1 MFDLDRWR
9 EIFQSINKNKL
20 RSVMSGFTAAFAI
33 LLFTLLFG
41 IVSGLK
47 NTFEGAFVD
56 NAVNSM
62 IVRVWKTT
70 KPFKGL
76 QSGRRIQLKNPDYDY
91 LADKYESKI
100 DLMTARIFKNFSISY
115 NDKQD
120 NYSVTAVHPD
130 HQFLEKTIID
140 EGRYINQLDIN
151 ESSKVIVI
159 GRLIKSDLFGEKLAL
174 GKRVN
179 VGGISYKIIGIF
191 SDDGGDNEER
201 VAYIPVTT
209 AQKLYGNNEYL
220 NQIRIGYNQDLNLD
234 EAIAFGNLI
243 ERDMR
248 SKLDIHPDDQSA
260 LSVRNMAEGRKGVDV
275 FMVALFFIVVF
286 IGSGTLIAGI
296 IGISNIMIFVIKE
309 RTKEFGIRK
318 ALGAT
323 SYSIQVMVL
332 VESLIITLASG
343 IVGLISGFIIIH
355 LVNLYI
361 KIAGGNNDFLILDIN
376 IYIVTSAIILLII
389 SGCIAGI
396 IPARK
401 ASKILPIEALRELN
415 N

>member
-20 RSVMSGFTAAFAI
+20 RSIMSGFTVAFAI

-41 IVSGLK
+41 VVSGLK

-70 KPFKGL
+70 KPFNGL

-91 LADKYESKI
+91 LAEKYDSKI
-100 DLMTARIFKNFSISY
+100 DLMTARIFKNFSISHK
-115 NDKQD
+115 NKQD
-120 NYSVTAVHPD
+120 NYSITAVHPD
-130 HQFLEKTIID
+130 HQFLEKTIIT

-159 GRLIKSDLFGEKLAL
+159 GRLVKSDLFGEKPAL

-179 VGGISYKIIGIF
+179 VGGISYKVIGIF

-201 VAYIPVTT
+201 ISYIPVTT
-209 AQKLYGNNEYL
+209 AQKLYGNNDYL
-220 NQIRIGYNQDLNLD
+220 NQIRIGYNEDLNLD
-234 EAIAFGNLI
+234 EAIAFGKLV

-260 LSVRNMAEGRKGVDV
+260 LSVRNMAEVSKGVDV
-275 FMVALFFIVVF
+275 FMIALFFIVIF

-318 ALGAT
+318 ALGAKP
-323 SYSIQVMVL
+323 SSIVGMVVQESVL
-332 VESLIITLASG
+332 ITTIAGYLGLTLGTYVLSLIGNSLEKDYFIKDPSVSQGLV
-343 IVGLISGFIIIH
+343 VGATF
-355 LVNLYI
+355 V
-361 KIAGGNNDFLILDIN
+361 
-376 IYIVTSAIILLII
+376 LII
-389 SGCIAGI
+389 SGLIAALV
-396 IPARK
+396 PARK
-401 ASKILPIEALRELN
+401 ASQIKPVVALRAD
-415 N
+415 

>member
-20 RSVMSGFTAAFAI
+20 RSVMSGFTVAFAI

-56 NAVNSM
+56 DAANSM

-76 QSGRRIQLKNPDYDY
+76 QSNRRIQLKNPDYEY
-91 LADKYESKI
+91 LEDKYDSKI

-115 NDKQD
+115 DNKQD

-159 GRLIKSDLFGEKLAL
+159 GRLIKSDLFGEKPAL

-179 VGGISYKIIGIF
+179 VGGISYKVIGIF

-209 AQKLYGNNEYL
+209 AQKLYGNNDYL

-275 FMVALFFIVVF
+275 FMIALFFIVVF

-318 ALGAT
+318 ALGAKP
-323 SYSIQVMVL
+323 SSIVGMVVQESVL
-332 VESLIITLASG
+332 ITTIAGYLGLTLGTYILSLI
-343 IVGLISGFIIIH
+343 
-355 LVNLYI
+355 
-361 KIAGGNNDFLILDIN
+361 GNNLEKDYFIKDPSVSQGLVIGAT
-376 IYIVTSAIILLII
+376 IVLII
-389 SGCIAGI
+389 SGLIAALV
-396 IPARK
+396 PARK
-401 ASKILPIEALRELN
+401 ASQIKPVVALRAD
-415 N
+415 

>member
-20 RSVMSGFTAAFAI
+20 RSVMSGFTVAFAI

-56 NAVNSM
+56 DAVNSM
-62 IVRVWKTT
+62 VVRVWKTT

-91 LADKYESKI
+91 LADKYDSKI

-115 NDKQD
+115 DNKQD

-159 GRLIKSDLFGEKLAL
+159 GRLVKADLFGEKPAL
-174 GKRVN
+174 GKRLN
-179 VGGISYKIIGIF
+179 VGGISYKVIGIF

-201 VAYIPVTT
+201 IAYIPVTT

-275 FMVALFFIVVF
+275 FMIALFFIVVF

-318 ALGAT
+318 ALGAKP
-323 SYSIQVMVL
+323 SSIVGMVVQESVL
-332 VESLIITLASG
+332 ITTIAGYLGLTLGTYILSLI
-343 IVGLISGFIIIH
+343 
-355 LVNLYI
+355 
-361 KIAGGNNDFLILDIN
+361 GNNLEKDYFIKDPSVSQGLVIGAT
-376 IYIVTSAIILLII
+376 IVLII
-389 SGCIAGI
+389 SGLIAALV
-396 IPARK
+396 PARK
-401 ASKILPIEALRELN
+401 ASQIKPVVALRAD
-415 N
+415 

>member
-20 RSVMSGFTAAFAI
+20 RSIMSGFTVAFAI

-41 IVSGLK
+41 VVSGLK

-62 IVRVWKTT
+62 FVRVWKTT
-70 KPFKGL
+70 KPFNGL

-91 LADKYESKI
+91 IAEKYDSKI

-115 NDKQD
+115 KNKQD
-120 NYSVTAVHPD
+120 NYSITAVHPD
-130 HQFLEKTIID
+130 HQFLEKTIIT

-159 GRLIKSDLFGEKLAL
+159 GRLVKSDLFGQKPAL

-179 VGGISYKIIGIF
+179 VGGISYKVIGVF

-201 VAYIPVTT
+201 ISYIPVTT
-209 AQKLYGNNEYL
+209 AQKLYGNNDYL
-220 NQIRIGYNQDLNLD
+220 NQIRIGYNEDLNLD
-234 EAIAFGNLI
+234 EAIAFGKLV

-260 LSVRNMAEGRKGVDV
+260 LSVRNMAEVSKGVDV
-275 FMVALFFIVVF
+275 FMIALFFIVIF

-318 ALGAT
+318 ALGAKP
-323 SYSIQVMVL
+323 SSIVGMVVQESVL
-332 VESLIITLASG
+332 ITTIAGYLGLTLGTYVLSLIGNSLEKDYFIKDPSVSQGLVIGAT
-343 IVGLISGFIIIH
+343 IV
-355 LVNLYI
+355 
-361 KIAGGNNDFLILDIN
+361 
-376 IYIVTSAIILLII
+376 LII
-389 SGCIAGI
+389 SGLIAALV
-396 IPARK
+396 PARK
-401 ASKILPIEALRELN
+401 ASQIKPVVALRAD
-415 N
+415 

>member
-20 RSVMSGFTAAFAI
+20 RSIMSGFTVAFAI

-41 IVSGLK
+41 VVSGLK

-70 KPFKGL
+70 KPFNGL
-76 QSGRRIQLKNPDYDY
+76 QSGRRIQLKNPDYNY
-91 LADKYESKI
+91 IAEKYDSKI
-100 DLMTARIFKNFSISY
+100 DLMTARIFKNFSISHK
-115 NDKQD
+115 NKQD
-120 NYSVTAVHPD
+120 NYSITAVHPD
-130 HQFLEKTIID
+130 HQFLEKTIIT
-140 EGRYINQLDIN
+140 EGRYINQLDIK

-159 GRLIKSDLFGEKLAL
+159 GRLVKSDLFGEKPAL

-179 VGGISYKIIGIF
+179 VGGISYKVIGIF

-201 VAYIPVTT
+201 ISYIPVTT
-209 AQKLYGNNEYL
+209 AQKLYGNNDYL
-220 NQIRIGYNQDLNLD
+220 NQIRIGYNEDLNLD
-234 EAIAFGNLI
+234 EAIAFGKLV

-260 LSVRNMAEGRKGVDV
+260 LSVRNMAEVSKGVDV
-275 FMVALFFIVVF
+275 FMIALFFIVIF

-318 ALGAT
+318 ALGAKP
-323 SYSIQVMVL
+323 SSIVGMVVQESVL
-332 VESLIITLASG
+332 ITTIAGYLGLTLGTYVLSLIGNSLEKDYFIKDPSVSQGLV
-343 IVGLISGFIIIH
+343 VGATF
-355 LVNLYI
+355 V
-361 KIAGGNNDFLILDIN
+361 
-376 IYIVTSAIILLII
+376 LII
-389 SGCIAGI
+389 SGLIAALV
-396 IPARK
+396 PARK
-401 ASKILPIEALRELN
+401 ASQIKPVVALRAD
-415 N
+415 

>member
-20 RSVMSGFTAAFAI
+20 RSVMSGFTVAFAI

-41 IVSGLK
+41 VVSGLK
-47 NTFEGAFVD
+47 NTFEGAFID
-56 NAVNSM
+56 DAVNSM

-70 KPFKGL
+70 KPFNGL
-76 QSGRRIQLKNPDYDY
+76 QSGRRIQLKNPNYDY
-91 LADKYESKI
+91 LAEKYDSKI

-115 NDKQD
+115 KNKQD
-120 NYSVTAVHPD
+120 NYSITAVHPD
-130 HQFLEKTIID
+130 HQFLEKTIIT

-159 GRLIKSDLFGEKLAL
+159 GRLVKSDLFGKKPAI

-179 VGGISYKIIGIF
+179 VGGISYKVIGVF

-201 VAYIPVTT
+201 ISYIPVTT
-209 AQKLYGNNEYL
+209 AQKLYGNNDYL

-234 EAIAFGNLI
+234 EAIAFGKLV

-260 LSVRNMAEGRKGVDV
+260 LSVRNMAEVSKGVDV
-275 FMVALFFIVVF
+275 FMLALFFIVIF

-318 ALGAT
+318 ALGAKP
-323 SYSIQVMVL
+323 SSIVGMVVQESVL
-332 VESLIITLASG
+332 ITTIAGYLGLTLGTYVLSLIGNSLEKDYFIKDPSVSQGLVVGATFVLILS
-343 IVGLISGFIIIH
+343 GLIAA
-355 LVNLYI
+355 LV
-361 KIAGGNNDFLILDIN
+361 
-376 IYIVTSAIILLII
+376 
-389 SGCIAGI
+389 
-396 IPARK
+396 PARK
-401 ASKILPIEALRELN
+401 ASQIKPVVALRAD
-415 N
+415 

>member
-20 RSVMSGFTAAFAI
+20 RSIMSGFTVAFAI

-41 IVSGLK
+41 VVSGLK

-70 KPFKGL
+70 KPFNGL

-91 LADKYESKI
+91 LAEKYDSKI
-100 DLMTARIFKNFSISY
+100 DLMTARIFKNFSISHK
-115 NDKQD
+115 NKQD
-120 NYSVTAVHPD
+120 NYSLTAVHPD
-130 HQFLEKTIID
+130 HQLLEKTIIT

-159 GRLIKSDLFGEKLAL
+159 GRLVKSDLFGEKPAL

-179 VGGISYKIIGIF
+179 VGGISYKVIGIF

-201 VAYIPVTT
+201 ISYIPVTT
-209 AQKLYGNNEYL
+209 AQKLYGNNDYL
-220 NQIRIGYNQDLNLD
+220 NQIRIGYNEDLNLD
-234 EAIAFGNLI
+234 EAIAFGKLV

-260 LSVRNMAEGRKGVDV
+260 LSVRNMAEVSKGVDV
-275 FMVALFFIVVF
+275 FMIALFFIVIF

-318 ALGAT
+318 ALGAKP
-323 SYSIQVMVL
+323 SSIVGMVVQESVL
-332 VESLIITLASG
+332 ITTIAGYLGLTLGTYVLSLIGNSLEKDYFIKDPSVSQGLV
-343 IVGLISGFIIIH
+343 VGATF
-355 LVNLYI
+355 V
-361 KIAGGNNDFLILDIN
+361 
-376 IYIVTSAIILLII
+376 LII
-389 SGCIAGI
+389 SGLIAALV
-396 IPARK
+396 PARK
-401 ASKILPIEALRELN
+401 ASQIKPVVALRAD
-415 N
+415 

>member
-20 RSVMSGFTAAFAI
+20 RSIMSGFTVAFAI

-41 IVSGLK
+41 VVSGLK

-62 IVRVWKTT
+62 IVRVWKTS
-70 KPFKGL
+70 KPFNGM
-76 QSGRRIQLKNPDYDY
+76 QSGRRIQLKNPDYNY
-91 LADKYESKI
+91 LAEKYDSKI
-100 DLMTARIFKNFSISY
+100 DLMTARIFKNFSISHK
-115 NDKQD
+115 NKQD
-120 NYSVTAVHPD
+120 NYSITAVHPD
-130 HQFLEKTIID
+130 HQFLEKTIIT

-159 GRLIKSDLFGEKLAL
+159 GRLVKSDLFGQKPAL

-179 VGGISYKIIGIF
+179 VGGISYKVIGIF

-201 VAYIPVTT
+201 ISYIPVTT
-209 AQKLYGNNEYL
+209 AQKLYGNNDYL
-220 NQIRIGYNQDLNLD
+220 NQIRIGYNEDLNLD
-234 EAIAFGNLI
+234 EAIAFGKLV

-260 LSVRNMAEGRKGVDV
+260 LSVRNMAEVSKGVDV
-275 FMVALFFIVVF
+275 FMIALFFIVIF

-318 ALGAT
+318 ALGAKP
-323 SYSIQVMVL
+323 SSIVGMVVQESVL
-332 VESLIITLASG
+332 ITTIAGYLGLTLGTYVLSLIGNSLEKDYFIKDPSVSQGLV
-343 IVGLISGFIIIH
+343 VGATF
-355 LVNLYI
+355 V
-361 KIAGGNNDFLILDIN
+361 
-376 IYIVTSAIILLII
+376 LII
-389 SGCIAGI
+389 SGLIAALV
-396 IPARK
+396 PARK
-401 ASKILPIEALRELN
+401 ASQIKPVVALRAD
-415 N
+415 

>member
-20 RSVMSGFTAAFAI
+20 RSVMSGFTVAFAI

-56 NAVNSM
+56 DAVNSM
-62 IVRVWKTT
+62 VVRVWKTS

-91 LADKYESKI
+91 LADKYDSKI

-115 NDKQD
+115 DNKQD

-159 GRLIKSDLFGEKLAL
+159 GRLVKADLFGEKPAL
-174 GKRVN
+174 GKRLN
-179 VGGISYKIIGIF
+179 VGGISYKVIGIF

-201 VAYIPVTT
+201 IAYIPVTT

-275 FMVALFFIVVF
+275 FMIALFFIVVF

-318 ALGAT
+318 ALGAKP
-323 SYSIQVMVL
+323 SSIVGMVVQESVL
-332 VESLIITLASG
+332 ITTIAGYLGLTLGTYILSLIGNSLEKDYFIKDPS
-343 IVGLISGFIIIH
+343 VSQGLVIGATF
-355 LVNLYI
+355 V
-361 KIAGGNNDFLILDIN
+361 
-376 IYIVTSAIILLII
+376 LII
-389 SGCIAGI
+389 SGLIAALV
-396 IPARK
+396 PARK
-401 ASKILPIEALRELN
+401 ASQIKPVVALRAD
-415 N
+415 

>member
-20 RSVMSGFTAAFAI
+20 RSVMSGFTVAFAI

-41 IVSGLK
+41 VVSGLK

-56 NAVNSM
+56 DAVNSM

-159 GRLIKSDLFGEKLAL
+159 GRLIKSDLFGEKPAL

-318 ALGAT
+318 ALGAKP
-323 SYSIQVMVL
+323 SSIVGMVVQESVL
-332 VESLIITLASG
+332 ITTIAGYLGLTLGTYILSLIGNSLEKDYFIKDPS
-343 IVGLISGFIIIH
+343 VSQGLVIGATF
-355 LVNLYI
+355 V
-361 KIAGGNNDFLILDIN
+361 
-376 IYIVTSAIILLII
+376 LII
-389 SGCIAGI
+389 SGLIAALV
-396 IPARK
+396 PARK
-401 ASKILPIEALRELN
+401 ASQIKPVVALRAD
-415 N
+415 

>member
-20 RSVMSGFTAAFAI
+20 RSIMSGFTVAFAI

-41 IVSGLK
+41 VVSGLK

-56 NAVNSM
+56 TAVNSM
-62 IVRVWKTT
+62 IVRVWKTS

-76 QSGRRIQLKNPDYDY
+76 QSGRRIQLKNPDYNY
-91 LADKYESKI
+91 LAEKYDSKI
-100 DLMTARIFKNFSISY
+100 DLMTARIFKNFSISFK
-115 NDKQD
+115 NKQD
-120 NYSVTAVHPD
+120 NYSITAVHSD
-130 HQFLEKTIID
+130 HQFLEKTIIT

-159 GRLIKSDLFGEKLAL
+159 GRLVKSDLFGEKPAL

-179 VGGISYKIIGIF
+179 VGGISYKVIGIF

-201 VAYIPVTT
+201 ISYIPVTT
-209 AQKLYGNNEYL
+209 AQKLYGNNDYL
-220 NQIRIGYNQDLNLD
+220 NQIRIGYNEDLNLD
-234 EAIAFGNLI
+234 EAIAFGKLV

-260 LSVRNMAEGRKGVDV
+260 LSVRNMAEVSKGVDV
-275 FMVALFFIVVF
+275 FMIALFFIVIF

-318 ALGAT
+318 ALGAKP
-323 SYSIQVMVL
+323 SSIVGMVVQESVL
-332 VESLIITLASG
+332 ITTIAGYLGLTLGTYVLSLIGNSLEKDYFIKDPSVSQGLV
-343 IVGLISGFIIIH
+343 VGATF
-355 LVNLYI
+355 V
-361 KIAGGNNDFLILDIN
+361 
-376 IYIVTSAIILLII
+376 LII
-389 SGCIAGI
+389 SGLIAALV
-396 IPARK
+396 PARK
-401 ASKILPIEALRELN
+401 ASQIKPVVALRAD
-415 N
+415 

>member
-20 RSVMSGFTAAFAI
+20 RSVMSGFTVAFAI

-56 NAVNSM
+56 DAANSM

-76 QSGRRIQLKNPDYDY
+76 QSNRRIQLKNPDYEY
-91 LADKYESKI
+91 LEDKYDSEI

-115 NDKQD
+115 DNKQD

-130 HQFLEKTIID
+130 HQFLEKTLIN

-159 GRLIKSDLFGEKLAL
+159 GRLIKSDLFGEKPAL

-179 VGGISYKIIGIF
+179 VGGISYKVIGIF

-209 AQKLYGNNEYL
+209 AQKLYGNNDYL
-220 NQIRIGYNQDLNLD
+220 SQIRIGYNQDLNLD

-275 FMVALFFIVVF
+275 FMIALFFIVVF

-318 ALGAT
+318 ALGAKP
-323 SYSIQVMVL
+323 SSIVGMVVQESVL
-332 VESLIITLASG
+332 ITTIAGYLGLTLGTYILSLI
-343 IVGLISGFIIIH
+343 
-355 LVNLYI
+355 
-361 KIAGGNNDFLILDIN
+361 GNNLEKDYFIKDPSVSQGLVIGAT
-376 IYIVTSAIILLII
+376 IVLII
-389 SGCIAGI
+389 SGLIAALV
-396 IPARK
+396 PARK
-401 ASKILPIEALRELN
+401 ASQIKPVVALRAD
-415 N
+415 

>member
-20 RSVMSGFTAAFAI
+20 RSIMSGFTVAFAI

-41 IVSGLK
+41 VVSGLK

-62 IVRVWKTT
+62 FVRVWKTT
-70 KPFKGL
+70 KPFNGL

-91 LADKYESKI
+91 IAEKYDSKI

-115 NDKQD
+115 KNKQD
-120 NYSVTAVHPD
+120 NYSITAVHPD
-130 HQFLEKTIID
+130 HQFLEKTIIT

-159 GRLIKSDLFGEKLAL
+159 GRLVKSDLFGQKPAL

-179 VGGISYKIIGIF
+179 VGGISYKVIGVF

-201 VAYIPVTT
+201 ISYIPVTT
-209 AQKLYGNNEYL
+209 AQKLYGNNDYL
-220 NQIRIGYNQDLNLD
+220 NQIRIGYNEDLNLD
-234 EAIAFGNLI
+234 EAIAFGKLV

-260 LSVRNMAEGRKGVDV
+260 LSVRNMAEVSKGVDV
-275 FMVALFFIVVF
+275 FMIALFFIVIF

-318 ALGAT
+318 ALGAKP
-323 SYSIQVMVL
+323 SSIVGMVVQESVL
-332 VESLIITLASG
+332 ITTIAGYLGLTLGTYVLSLIGNSLEKDYFIKDPSVSQGLV
-343 IVGLISGFIIIH
+343 VGATF
-355 LVNLYI
+355 V
-361 KIAGGNNDFLILDIN
+361 
-376 IYIVTSAIILLII
+376 LII
-389 SGCIAGI
+389 SGLIAALV
-396 IPARK
+396 PARK
-401 ASKILPIEALRELN
+401 ASQIKPVVALRAD
-415 N
+415 

>member
-20 RSVMSGFTAAFAI
+20 RSVMSGFTVAFAI

-91 LADKYESKI
+91 LEDKYDSKI

-115 NDKQD
+115 DNKQD

-130 HQFLEKTIID
+130 HQFLEKTLIN

-151 ESSKVIVI
+151 ESLKVIVI
-159 GRLIKSDLFGEKLAL
+159 GRLIKSDLFGEKPAL

-179 VGGISYKIIGIF
+179 VGGISYKVIGIF

-209 AQKLYGNNEYL
+209 AQKLYGNNNYL
-220 NQIRIGYNQDLNLD
+220 SQIRIGYNQDLNLD

-275 FMVALFFIVVF
+275 FMIALFFIVVF

-318 ALGAT
+318 ALGAKP
-323 SYSIQVMVL
+323 SSIVGMVVQESVL
-332 VESLIITLASG
+332 ITTIAGYLGLTLGTYILSLI
-343 IVGLISGFIIIH
+343 
-355 LVNLYI
+355 
-361 KIAGGNNDFLILDIN
+361 GNNLEKDYFIKDPSVSQGLVIGAT
-376 IYIVTSAIILLII
+376 IVLII
-389 SGCIAGI
+389 SGLIAALV
-396 IPARK
+396 PARK
-401 ASKILPIEALRELN
+401 ASQIKPVVALRAD
-415 N
+415 

>member
-20 RSVMSGFTAAFAI
+20 RSIMSGFTVAFAI

-41 IVSGLK
+41 VVTGLK

-62 IVRVWKTT
+62 IVRVWKTS

-91 LADKYESKI
+91 LAEKYDSKI
-100 DLMTARIFKNFSISY
+100 DLMTAKIFKNFSISY
-115 NDKQD
+115 KNKQD
-120 NYSVTAVHPD
+120 NYRITAVHPD
-130 HQFLEKTIID
+130 HQFLEKTIITD
-140 EGRYINQLDIN
+140 GRYINQLDIN

-159 GRLIKSDLFGEKLAL
+159 GRLVKTDLFGKKLAI

-179 VGGISYKIIGIF
+179 VGGISYKVIGVF

-201 VAYIPVTT
+201 ISYIPVTT
-209 AQKLYGNNEYL
+209 AQKLYGNNDYL
-220 NQIRIGYNQDLNLD
+220 NNIRIGYNKDLNLD
-234 EAIAFGNLI
+234 EAIAFGKLV

-260 LSVRNMAEGRKGVDV
+260 LSVRNMAEVSKGVDV
-275 FMVALFFIVVF
+275 FMLALFFIVIF

-318 ALGAT
+318 ALGAKP
-323 SYSIQVMVL
+323 SSIVGMVVQESVL
-332 VESLIITLASG
+332 ITTIAGYLGLTLGTYVLSLIGNSLEKDYFIKDPSVSQGLVVGATFVLILS
-343 IVGLISGFIIIH
+343 GLIAA
-355 LVNLYI
+355 LV
-361 KIAGGNNDFLILDIN
+361 
-376 IYIVTSAIILLII
+376 
-389 SGCIAGI
+389 
-396 IPARK
+396 PARK
-401 ASKILPIEALRELN
+401 ASQIKPVVALRAD
-415 N
+415 

>member
-20 RSVMSGFTAAFAI
+20 RSIMSGFTVAFAI

-41 IVSGLK
+41 VVSGLK

-56 NAVNSM
+56 IAVNSM
-62 IVRVWKTT
+62 FVRVWKTT
-70 KPFKGL
+70 KPFNGL

-91 LADKYESKI
+91 IAEKYDSKI

-115 NDKQD
+115 KNKQD
-120 NYSVTAVHPD
+120 NYSITAVHPD
-130 HQFLEKTIID
+130 HQFLEKTIIT

-159 GRLIKSDLFGEKLAL
+159 GRLVKSDLFGQKPAL

-179 VGGISYKIIGIF
+179 VGGISYKVIGVF

-201 VAYIPVTT
+201 ISYIPVTT
-209 AQKLYGNNEYL
+209 AQKLYGNNDYL
-220 NQIRIGYNQDLNLD
+220 NQIRIGYNEDLNLD
-234 EAIAFGNLI
+234 EAIAFGKLV

-260 LSVRNMAEGRKGVDV
+260 LSVRNMAEVSKGVDV
-275 FMVALFFIVVF
+275 FMIALFFIVIF

-318 ALGAT
+318 ALGAKP
-323 SYSIQVMVL
+323 SSIVGMVVQESVL
-332 VESLIITLASG
+332 ITTIAGYLGLTLGTYVLSLIGNSLEKDYFIKDPSVSQGLV
-343 IVGLISGFIIIH
+343 VGATF
-355 LVNLYI
+355 V
-361 KIAGGNNDFLILDIN
+361 
-376 IYIVTSAIILLII
+376 LII
-389 SGCIAGI
+389 SGLIAALV
-396 IPARK
+396 PARK
-401 ASKILPIEALRELN
+401 ASQIKPVVALRAD
-415 N
+415 

>member
-20 RSVMSGFTAAFAI
+20 RSIMSGFTVAFAI

-41 IVSGLK
+41 VVSGLK
-47 NTFEGAFVD
+47 NTFEGAFID

-70 KPFKGL
+70 KPFNGL
-76 QSGRRIQLKNPDYDY
+76 QSGRRIQLKNPDYNY
-91 LADKYESKI
+91 IAEKYDSKI
-100 DLMTARIFKNFSISY
+100 DLMTARIFKNFSISHK
-115 NDKQD
+115 NKQD
-120 NYSVTAVHPD
+120 NYSLTAVHPD
-130 HQFLEKTIID
+130 HQFLEKTIIS

-159 GRLIKSDLFGEKLAL
+159 GRLVKSDLFGEKPAL

-179 VGGISYKIIGIF
+179 VGGISYKVIGIF

-201 VAYIPVTT
+201 ISYIPVTT
-209 AQKLYGNNEYL
+209 AQKLYGNNDYL
-220 NQIRIGYNQDLNLD
+220 NQIRIGYNEDLNLD
-234 EAIAFGNLI
+234 EAIAFGKLV

-260 LSVRNMAEGRKGVDV
+260 LSVRNMAEVSKGVDV
-275 FMVALFFIVVF
+275 FMIALFFIVIF

-318 ALGAT
+318 ALGAKP
-323 SYSIQVMVL
+323 SSIVGMVVQESVL
-332 VESLIITLASG
+332 ITTIAGYLGLTLGTYVLSLIGNSLEKDYFIKDPSVSQGLV
-343 IVGLISGFIIIH
+343 VGATF
-355 LVNLYI
+355 V
-361 KIAGGNNDFLILDIN
+361 
-376 IYIVTSAIILLII
+376 LII
-389 SGCIAGI
+389 SGLIAALV
-396 IPARK
+396 PARK
-401 ASKILPIEALRELN
+401 ASQIKPVVALRAD
-415 N
+415 

>member
-20 RSVMSGFTAAFAI
+20 RSVMSGFTVAFAI

-130 HQFLEKTIID
+130 HQFLEKTLID

-159 GRLIKSDLFGEKLAL
+159 GRLIKSDLFGEKPAL

-179 VGGISYKIIGIF
+179 VGGISYKVIGIF

-209 AQKLYGNNEYL
+209 AQKLYGNNNYL
-220 NQIRIGYNQDLNLD
+220 SQIRIGYNQDLNLD

-275 FMVALFFIVVF
+275 FMIALFFIVVF

-318 ALGAT
+318 ALGAKP
-323 SYSIQVMVL
+323 SSIVGMVVQESVL
-332 VESLIITLASG
+332 ITTIAGYLGLTLGTYILSLIGNSLEKDYFIKDPS
-343 IVGLISGFIIIH
+343 VSQGLVIGATF
-355 LVNLYI
+355 V
-361 KIAGGNNDFLILDIN
+361 
-376 IYIVTSAIILLII
+376 LII
-389 SGCIAGI
+389 SGLIAALV
-396 IPARK
+396 PARK
-401 ASKILPIEALRELN
+401 ASQIKPVVALRAD
-415 N
+415 

>member
-20 RSVMSGFTAAFAI
+20 RSVMSGFTVAFAI

-76 QSGRRIQLKNPDYDY
+76 QSGRRIQLKNPDYEY
-91 LADKYESKI
+91 LEDKYDSKI

-115 NDKQD
+115 DNKQD

-130 HQFLEKTIID
+130 HQFLEKTLIN

-151 ESSKVIVI
+151 ESLKVIVI
-159 GRLIKSDLFGEKLAL
+159 GRLIKSDLFGEKPAL

-179 VGGISYKIIGIF
+179 VGGISYKVIGIF

-209 AQKLYGNNEYL
+209 AQKLYGNNNYL
-220 NQIRIGYNQDLNLD
+220 SQIRIGYNQDLNLD

-275 FMVALFFIVVF
+275 FMIALFFIVVF

-318 ALGAT
+318 ALGAKP
-323 SYSIQVMVL
+323 SSIVGMVVQESVL
-332 VESLIITLASG
+332 ITTIAGYLGLTLGTYILSLI
-343 IVGLISGFIIIH
+343 
-355 LVNLYI
+355 
-361 KIAGGNNDFLILDIN
+361 GNNLEKDYFIKDPSVSQGLVIGAT
-376 IYIVTSAIILLII
+376 IVLII
-389 SGCIAGI
+389 SGLIAALV
-396 IPARK
+396 PARK
-401 ASKILPIEALRELN
+401 ASQIKPVVALRAD
-415 N
+415 

>member
-20 RSVMSGFTAAFAI
+20 RSVMSGFTVAFAI

-56 NAVNSM
+56 DAVNSM
-62 IVRVWKTT
+62 VVRVWKTT

-91 LADKYESKI
+91 LADKYDSKI
-100 DLMTARIFKNFSISY
+100 DLMTARIFKNFTISY
-115 NDKQD
+115 DNKQD

-159 GRLIKSDLFGEKLAL
+159 GRLVKADLFGEKPAL
-174 GKRVN
+174 GKRLN
-179 VGGISYKIIGIF
+179 VGGISYKVIGIF

-201 VAYIPVTT
+201 IAYIPVTT

-275 FMVALFFIVVF
+275 FMIALFFIVVF

-318 ALGAT
+318 ALGAKP
-323 SYSIQVMVL
+323 SSIVGMVVQESVL
-332 VESLIITLASG
+332 ITTIAGYLGLTLGTYILSLIGNSLEKDYFIKDPS
-343 IVGLISGFIIIH
+343 VSQGLVIGATF
-355 LVNLYI
+355 V
-361 KIAGGNNDFLILDIN
+361 
-376 IYIVTSAIILLII
+376 LII
-389 SGCIAGI
+389 SGLIAALV
-396 IPARK
+396 PARK
-401 ASKILPIEALRELN
+401 ASQIKPVVALRAD
-415 N
+415 

>member
-20 RSVMSGFTAAFAI
+20 RSVMSGFTVAFAI

-56 NAVNSM
+56 SAANSM

-76 QSGRRIQLKNPDYDY
+76 QSGRRIQLKNPDYEY
-91 LADKYESKI
+91 LADKYDSKI
-100 DLMTARIFKNFSISY
+100 DLMTAKIFKNFSISY
-115 NDKQD
+115 DNKQD

-130 HQFLEKTIID
+130 HQFLEKTLID

-159 GRLIKSDLFGEKLAL
+159 GRLIKSDLFGEKPAL

-179 VGGISYKIIGIF
+179 VGGISYKVIGIF

-209 AQKLYGNNEYL
+209 AQKLYGNNDYL

-234 EAIAFGNLI
+234 EAIAFGKLV

-248 SKLDIHPDDQSA
+248 GKLDIHPDDQSA
-260 LSVRNMAEGRKGVDV
+260 LSVRNMAEVSKGVDV
-275 FMVALFFIVVF
+275 FMIALFFIVVF

-318 ALGAT
+318 ALGAKP
-323 SYSIQVMVL
+323 SSIVGMVVQESVL
-332 VESLIITLASG
+332 ITTIAGYLGLTLGTYILSLI
-343 IVGLISGFIIIH
+343 
-355 LVNLYI
+355 
-361 KIAGGNNDFLILDIN
+361 GNNLEKDYFIKDPSVSQGLVIGAT
-376 IYIVTSAIILLII
+376 IVLII
-389 SGCIAGI
+389 SGLIAALV
-396 IPARK
+396 PARK
-401 ASKILPIEALRELN
+401 ASQIKPVVALRAD
-415 N
+415 

>member
-20 RSVMSGFTAAFAI
+20 RSVMSGFTVAFAI

-91 LADKYESKI
+91 LEDKYDSKI

-115 NDKQD
+115 DNKQD

-159 GRLIKSDLFGEKLAL
+159 GRLVKSDLFGEKPAL

-179 VGGISYKIIGIF
+179 VGGISYKVIGIF

-209 AQKLYGNNEYL
+209 AQKLYGNNDYL

-234 EAIAFGNLI
+234 EAIAFGKLV

-248 SKLDIHPDDQSA
+248 GRLDIHPDDQSA
-260 LSVRNMAEGRKGVDV
+260 LSVRNMAEVSKGVDV
-275 FMVALFFIVVF
+275 FMIALFFIVVF

-318 ALGAT
+318 ALGAKP
-323 SYSIQVMVL
+323 SSIVGMVVQESVL
-332 VESLIITLASG
+332 ITTIAGYLGLTLGTYILSLI
-343 IVGLISGFIIIH
+343 
-355 LVNLYI
+355 
-361 KIAGGNNDFLILDIN
+361 GNNLEKDYFIKDPSVSQGLVIGAT
-376 IYIVTSAIILLII
+376 IVLII
-389 SGCIAGI
+389 SGLIAALV
-396 IPARK
+396 PARK
-401 ASKILPIEALRELN
+401 ASQIKPVVALRAD
-415 N
+415 

>member
-20 RSVMSGFTAAFAI
+20 RSIMSGFTVAFAI

-41 IVSGLK
+41 VVSGLK
-47 NTFEGAFVD
+47 NTFEGAFID

-70 KPFKGL
+70 KPFNGL
-76 QSGRRIQLKNPDYDY
+76 QSGRRIQLKNPDYNY
-91 LADKYESKI
+91 IAEKYDSKI
-100 DLMTARIFKNFSISY
+100 DLMTARIFKNFSISHK
-115 NDKQD
+115 NKQD
-120 NYSVTAVHPD
+120 NYSITAVHPD
-130 HQFLEKTIID
+130 HQFLEKTIIT

-159 GRLIKSDLFGEKLAL
+159 GRLVKSDLFGEKPAL

-179 VGGISYKIIGIF
+179 VGGISYKVIGVF

-201 VAYIPVTT
+201 ISYIPVTT
-209 AQKLYGNNEYL
+209 AQKLYGNNDYL
-220 NQIRIGYNQDLNLD
+220 NQIRIGYNEDLNLD
-234 EAIAFGNLI
+234 EAIAFGKLV

-260 LSVRNMAEGRKGVDV
+260 LSVRNMAEVSKGVDV
-275 FMVALFFIVVF
+275 FMIALFFIVIF

-318 ALGAT
+318 ALGAKP
-323 SYSIQVMVL
+323 SSIVGMVVQESVL
-332 VESLIITLASG
+332 ITTIAGYLGLTLGTYVLSLIGNSLEKDYFIKDPSVSQGLV
-343 IVGLISGFIIIH
+343 VGATF
-355 LVNLYI
+355 V
-361 KIAGGNNDFLILDIN
+361 
-376 IYIVTSAIILLII
+376 LII
-389 SGCIAGI
+389 SGLIAALV
-396 IPARK
+396 PARK
-401 ASKILPIEALRELN
+401 ASQIKPVVALRAD
-415 N
+415 

>member
-20 RSVMSGFTAAFAI
+20 RSIMSGFTVAFAI

-41 IVSGLK
+41 VVSGLK

-62 IVRVWKTT
+62 FVRVWKTT
-70 KPFKGL
+70 KPFNGL

-91 LADKYESKI
+91 IAEKYDSKI

-115 NDKQD
+115 KNKQD
-120 NYSVTAVHPD
+120 NYSITAVHPD
-130 HQFLEKTIID
+130 HQFLEKTIIT

-159 GRLIKSDLFGEKLAL
+159 GRLVKSDLFGEKPAL

-179 VGGISYKIIGIF
+179 VGGISYKVIGIF

-201 VAYIPVTT
+201 ISYIPVTT
-209 AQKLYGNNEYL
+209 AQKLYGNNDYL
-220 NQIRIGYNQDLNLD
+220 NQIRIGYNEDLNLD
-234 EAIAFGNLI
+234 EAIAFGKLV

-260 LSVRNMAEGRKGVDV
+260 LSVRNMAEVSKGVDV
-275 FMVALFFIVVF
+275 FMIALFFIVIF

-318 ALGAT
+318 ALGAKP
-323 SYSIQVMVL
+323 SSIVGMVVQESVL
-332 VESLIITLASG
+332 ITTIAGYLGLTLGTYVLSLIGNSLEKDYFIKDPSVSQGLV
-343 IVGLISGFIIIH
+343 VGATF
-355 LVNLYI
+355 V
-361 KIAGGNNDFLILDIN
+361 
-376 IYIVTSAIILLII
+376 LII
-389 SGCIAGI
+389 SGLIAALV
-396 IPARK
+396 PARK
-401 ASKILPIEALRELN
+401 ASQIKPVVALRAD
-415 N
+415 